1 MSGASISSS
10 AKNDG
15 NIHSVYR
22 QREKGQADK
31 SPGPAPPEPPNELG
45 VSHLLSFSCVLAKGN
60 QSPSFAKPTLSPS
73 SSLDR
78 QASSQ
83 GRQSVCRSF
92 KVFQLTEIE
101 SSGIGWMD

>member
-31 SPGPAPPEPPNELG
+31 SPGPARTTERTRRFTPVVVQLRFDEGE
-45 VSHLLSFSCVLAKGN
+45 SISFFCQTDA
-60 QSPSFAKPTLSPS
+60 FAVVVAG
-73 SSLDR
+73 
-78 QASSQ
+78 QASKQS